1 MDMPCEF
8 SHSAATV
15 VGDDA
20 FLSVKRYQGYKYNI
34 LPQRYEN
41 DEIEGTCR
49 INLATQTTE
58 KVSDSI
64 FSGLYYFGGEHI
76 FATDEHCN
84 ITVLDLEGNVVQMVL
99 ELK

>member
-1 MDMPCEF
+1 MPAPSSSLIRLIVNCF
-8 SHSAATV
+8 FTSLLYPFFVLLV
-15 VGDDA
+15 V
-20 FLSVKRYQGYKYNI
+20 LSLCGI
-34 LPQRYEN
+34 A
-41 DEIEGTCR
+41 
-49 INLATQTTE
+49 LATQTTE

-84 ITVLDLEGNVVQMVL
+84 ITVLDLEGNVVQKVL

>member
-1 MDMPCEF
+1 M
-8 SHSAATV
+8 
-15 VGDDA
+15 
-20 FLSVKRYQGYKYNI
+20 Y
-34 LPQRYEN
+34 
-41 DEIEGTCR
+41 R

-84 ITVLDLEGNVVQMVL
+84 ITVLDLEGNVVQKVL